1 MAPLLKLEPTEW
13 IQAFRSITNATNE
26 RTIITSSL
34 PESGVGN
41 SSPTMDYTEA
51 RAFATLLV
59 MANMNS
65 LPLDWAARLSVG
77 GANLNFYLVKQ
88 FPVLPPEAYLESPSP
103 GQPSYAQ
110 IIAPKV
116 LELTFTAWELEPFA
130 RDLGYEGPPFEW
142 DEERRHRLKC
152 ELDAIYARM
161 YGLDRSDL
169 EHILDAPPPSASF
182 PALKRNEIKRFGE
195 YRTQR
200 YVLTA
205 FDHLQNGQLPDLR
218 IDPGAGSA

>member
-1 MAPLLKLEPTEW
+1 
-13 IQAFRSITNATNE
+13 
-26 RTIITSSL
+26 
-34 PESGVGN
+34 
-41 SSPTMDYTEA
+41 MDYDEA

-88 FPVLPPEAYLESPSP
+88 FPVLPPEAYLESPFP

-116 LELTFTAWELEPFA
+116 LELTFTAWDLEPFA
-130 RDLGYEGPPFEW
+130 RDLGYQGPPFEW
-142 DEERRHRLKC
+142 DEDRRHRLRS

-182 PALKRNEIKRFGE
+182 PALKRNEEKRYGE
-195 YRTQR
+195 YRTKR

-205 FDHLQNGQLPDLR
+205 FNQLRRGQPPDL
-218 IDPGAGSA
+218 